1 MAKNLER
8 LDKAYIWHPF
18 TQMQDWLKEEPLI
31 IREGKGSYLKDVRG
45 RWYLD
50 GISSLWVNVH
60 GHRKKEIDGAIKKQL
75 EKVAH
80 STFLGLTHQPAIELA
95 EKLIKIAPG
104 GLKKVF
110 YSDNGSTSVE
120 IALKMCF
127 QYWQQKGQS
136 KKTKFIYFKNSYH
149 GDTIGSVSVG
159 GIDLFH
165 RLYRPLLFKAYCLP
179 FSIEHLKEVI
189 QKYNSQIAGLI
200 IEPLIQGAGGM
211 LLTPK
216 GFLSKARDL
225 CLQHKILFIAD
236 EVAAGF
242 GRTGKM
248 FACEHEKVNP
258 DIMCLGKGITGGYL
272 PLAATLTT
280 DEIYS
285 AFLGEYK
292 DKKTFFHGHSY
303 TANPLACAAAIANL
317 KLFKKEKTLEKLQ
330 PKIRFLKASLESFK
344 KLKQVGEVR
353 QLGFMAGIELIKNKA
368 KNQPYLWEEKI
379 GIRVIK
385 ESRKRGVILRPLG
398 NVIVLMPPLSI
409 SIAELEELLRI
420 TRESILAATRGM
432 LKERIWKF
440 KIDYS

>member
-18 TQMQDWLKEEPLI
+18 TQMQEWLKEEPLI
-31 IREGKGSYLKDVRG
+31 IREGKGSYLKDVKG
-45 RWYLD
+45 RRYLD
-50 GISSLWVNVH
+50 GISSLWVNLH
-60 GHRKKEIDGAIKKQL
+60 GHQKKEIDDAIKKQL
-75 EKVAH
+75 GNVAH

-95 EKLIKIAPG
+95 ERLIKIAPG
-104 GLKKVF
+104 GFKKVF

-127 QYWQQKGQS
+127 QYWQQKGKR

-165 RLYRPLLFKAYCLP
+165 RLYRPLLFRAYCLP
-179 FSIEHLKEVI
+179 LSIERLKKVLE
-189 QKYNSQIAGLI
+189 KHHHQIAGLI
-200 IEPLIQGAGGM
+200 IEPMIQGAGGM
-211 LLTPK
+211 LLMPK
-216 GFLSKARDL
+216 GFVSKARDL
-225 CLQHKILFIAD
+225 CLRYKILFIAD
-236 EVAAGF
+236 EVATGF

-248 FACEHEKVNP
+248 FACEYEKVKP
-258 DIMCLGKGITGGYL
+258 DIICLGKGITAGYL

-285 AFLGEYK
+285 AFLGKYK

-330 PKIRFLKASLESFK
+330 PKIRFLKARLEGFK

-379 GIRVIK
+379 GIRVTK
-385 ESRKRGVILRPLG
+385 EARKRGAILRPLG

-409 SIAELEELLRI
+409 SILELEELLFI
-420 TRESILAATRGM
+420 IRESILAATRA
-432 LKERIWKF
+432 
-440 KIDYS
+440 Y